1 MSRTETSIIYQTQG
15 ILSIL
20 SRSWNLVRA
29 NLKKVLLIVAPATL
43 MNLIFHILLSLI
55 SSQPFLTNNNPANI
69 GVSLLVLALT
79 FLFSIP
85 TLIVSLFSYFTL
97 GRYFYFAIT
106 DPQPPS
112 IKACVIYLA
121 KNWLPLSGLVVLL
134 GLIVTGLVVV
144 NVVLLY
150 LGLVLVASIVGI
162 LAASG
167 ATSGAFLPKLMM
179 AAFVLV
185 IGFASLAGLI
195 TLASLE
201 GFLFS
206 FPITSLITAK
216 PEQRLSIWQHLSQSY
231 QLLFRHFPAVVL
243 FSLGLLFFSWTLLI
257 VLMGPIYVWMAIES
271 ARIHSSIHLPLYIQT
286 IHNIWASLTNMLI
299 MPLLASAMA
308 LFWYDCQTRSRGL
321 DLQLWLQKLK
331 ARKSGHSL
339 SSEEAA
345 T

>member
-1 MSRTETSIIYQTQG
+1 MNSTETTIIYQTQG

-29 NLKKVLLIVAPATL
+29 NLKKVLIIVAPATL
-43 MNLIFHILLSLI
+43 MNLVLHILLSLV
-55 SSQPFLTNNNPANI
+55 SSQPFLTKGNPINI

-85 TLIVSLFSYFTL
+85 TLILSLFCYFTL
-97 GRYFYFAIT
+97 GRYFYLAIIN
-106 DPQPPS
+106 PQPPT
-112 IKACVIYLA
+112 IRECVIYMS
-121 KNWLPLSGLVVLL
+121 KNWLPLSGLVILL

-144 NVVLLY
+144 NVVVFY
-150 LGLVLVASIVGI
+150 LGLMLVGSIVTI

-167 ATSGAFLPKLMM
+167 ATNSAFLPKLMM
-179 AAFVLV
+179 AAFILV
-185 IGFASLAGLI
+185 VGFASLAGLI
-195 TLASLE
+195 ALGSLE

-216 PEQRLSIWQHLSQSY
+216 SEQRLSIWQHISQSY

-243 FSLGLLFFSWTLLI
+243 FSLGLLFFSWALLI
-257 VLMGPIYVWMAIES
+257 VLMGPIYLWMAIES
-271 ARIHSSIHLPLYIQT
+271 ARIHTTLHLPFYIQA

-331 ARKSGHSL
+331 ARKSGQL
-339 SSEEAA
+339 QSSGEAA